1 MYKYF
6 NLLAAGILG
15 SSLLFLAVIG
25 QAQTQDRSKEETLTQ
40 RLARRT
46 ALSEQNV
53 QRLMAAL
60 GPAIREELEKGR
72 QVNLPGLGA
81 FRVVRVQQH
90 RDMVEGGR
98 PVIVPATNTIEFLAT
113 GEAITSANGAEAVP
127 ADTVP
132 PFQYIVL
139 PGQTPGQ
146 KAPRTHVPSSR
157 VR

>member
-1 MYKYF
+1 MYRYF
-6 NLLAAGILG
+6 NLLAGGILC
-15 SSLLFLAVIG
+15 SSVLFIAVLG
-25 QAQTQDRSKEETLTQ
+25 QAQTQERPKEETLTQ

-53 QRLMAAL
+53 DRFLAAL
-60 GPAIREELEKGR
+60 GPAIREELEKGK
-72 QVNLPGLGA
+72 QVNLPGLGT
-81 FRVVRVQQH
+81 FRVVRVQEH

-113 GEAITSANGAEAVP
+113 GEALSSANSAEAVP
-127 ADTVP
+127 AVSVP